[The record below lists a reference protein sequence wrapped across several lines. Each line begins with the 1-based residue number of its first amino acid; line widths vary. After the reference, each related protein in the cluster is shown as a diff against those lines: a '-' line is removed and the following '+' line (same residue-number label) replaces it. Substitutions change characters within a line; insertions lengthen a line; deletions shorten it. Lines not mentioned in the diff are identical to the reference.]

1 MEPFTFYILGMG
13 ITYAT
18 PIYDIEDG
26 KKVFAGV
33 LAVDYKCKCYFFEL
47 LCVTLLI
54 YEK

>member
-1 MEPFTFYILGMG
+1 MDSFPFYTLGMV

-18 PIYDIEDG
+18 QIYDIEDG
-26 KKVFAGV
+26 KKCFAGV
-33 LAVDYKCKCYFFEL
+33 LAVDYKCKCCFYEF